1 MSFVS
6 IEFAV
11 LLATVLTLLF
21 IFKGPSPRK
30 YILLTASCVFYA
42 WWDWRFLG
50 LLAFVTVLDYY
61 ISQLLVHTDDQQRR
75 KHLLWISIVA
85 NLGFLGFFKYFN
97 FFIDSL
103 NAAVQP
109 FGWHLGTLS
118 IVLPIGISFYTF
130 ETLSYVIDVY
140 HGVAKPAHSL
150 VDYAIFISFFPRLVA
165 GPIMRATQFLP
176 QLERGL
182 ILSIP
187 NLVEGA
193 QWFLRGLLKKMVI
206 ADNVAVMV
214 DQIYAAPSVF
224 SSGTVW
230 LAVGAYS
237 VQILFDFSGYTDMA
251 RGIGKMVGIELPPNF
266 NLPYTAQSLTE
277 FWNRWHISLSTWLR
291 DYLYIS
297 LGGNRKGKIRTYIN
311 LMITMLL
318 GGLWHGAALKF
329 VIWGALHGIG
339 LAFEKFISSVVHIP
353 KNKLTRVLGIII
365 TFHFVCFAW
374 VYFRADNMSVV
385 NAMLTQ
391 ITTAFHPEILGD
403 FIKGY
408 PYILMLM
415 AFGYM
420 LHFIPSNIEQHTQQL
435 VVKSPFVLKVAYLLV
450 IVFVVIQIKSSEIQP
465 FIYFQF

>member
-182 ILSIP
+182 VLNLA

-193 QWFLRGLLKKMVI
+193 QWFLRGLLKKLVI
-206 ADNVAVMV
+206 ADNVAIMV
-214 DQIYAAPSVF
+214 DQIYNAPSLF
-224 SSGTVW
+224 HPASVW
-230 LAVGAYS
+230 LAVAGYS

-297 LGGNRKGKIRTYIN
+297 LGGNRKGRLRTYVN
-311 LMITMLL
+311 LMLTMLL
-318 GGLWHGAALKF
+318 GGLWHGASWNF
-329 VIWGALHGIG
+329 VVWGGLHGLG
-339 LAFEKFISSVVHIP
+339 LALERLFYGKKPPQYGWESPLAWLRSLLTAFVVTLLWVPFRSPNWETTTIIFQKLAFMPMQYNIHWYYQWAIIAVP
-353 KNKLTRVLGIII
+353 LIFLGGMLTRRFDWRWPILSLEKAYTPAV
-365 TFHFVCFAW
+365 
-374 VYFRADNMSVV
+374 
-385 NAMLTQ
+385 MLFE
-391 ITTAFHPEILGD
+391 A
-403 FIKGY
+403 
-408 PYILMLM
+408 
-415 AFGYM
+415 
-420 LHFIPSNIEQHTQQL
+420 
-435 VVKSPFVLKVAYLLV
+435 LLV
-450 IVFVVIQIKSSEIQP
+450 FYLAPVNSSP

>member
-277 FWNRWHISLSTWLR
+277 FWNRWHISLYTWLR

-297 LGGNRKGKIRTYIN
+297 LGGNRKGRVRTYIN
-311 LMITMLL
+311 LMLTMLL
-318 GGLWHGAALKF
+318 GGLWHGASWNF
-329 VIWGALHGIG
+329 VVWGGLHGLG
-339 LAFEKFISSVVHIP
+339 LALERLVYGKRPPQHDWKSPLAWIFSLFTALVVTLLWVPFRSPNWETTRIIFQKLFFVRMEYNIQWYYMWPIFAIPLIFIGGM
-353 KNKLTRVLGIII
+353 LTRRFEWKWPIL
-365 TFHFVCFAW
+365 AMEK
-374 VYFRADNMSVV
+374 VYTPAVMLLQTLLVFYLAPV
-385 NAMLTQ
+385 NA
-391 ITTAFHPEILGD
+391 
-403 FIKGY
+403 
-408 PYILMLM
+408 
-415 AFGYM
+415 
-420 LHFIPSNIEQHTQQL
+420 S
-435 VVKSPFVLKVAYLLV
+435 
-450 IVFVVIQIKSSEIQP
+450 P

>member
-11 LLATVLTLLF
+11 LLIVVLSLLF
-21 IFKGPSPRK
+21 FIKAPLPRK
-30 YILLTASCVFYA
+30 LILLAASCVFYA

-61 ISQLLVHTDDQQRR
+61 VSQMLVHTDDARRR
-75 KHLLWISIVA
+75 KLLLWISIVA
-85 NLGFLGFFKYFN
+85 NLGFLAFFKYFN

-103 NAAVQP
+103 NAAASP
-109 FGWHLGTLS
+109 LGWHLGTLS
-118 IVLPIGISFYTF
+118 IILPIGISFYTF

-140 HGVAKPAHSL
+140 RGVAKPAHSL
-150 VDYAIFISFFPRLVA
+150 LDYAIFISFFPRLVA

-182 ILSIP
+182 QLNLA

-193 QWFLRGLLKKMVI
+193 QWFLRGLLKKLVI

-214 DQIYAAPSVF
+214 DQIYNAPSIF
-224 SSGTVW
+224 DPTSVW
-230 LAVGAYS
+230 LAVAGYS

-277 FWNRWHISLSTWLR
+277 FWSRWHISLSTWLR

-297 LGGNRKGKIRTYIN
+297 LGGNRKGNLRTYVN

-318 GGLWHGAALKF
+318 GGLWHGASWNF
-329 VIWGALHGIG
+329 VVWGGLHGLG
-339 LAFEKFISSVVHIP
+339 LALERLIYGKKPPQYGWKSPLAWLRSLFTAFVVTLLWGPFRSPNWETTQIIFQKLAFVRFEYSIHWYYQWAIIAVPLIIIGGM
-353 KNKLTRVLGIII
+353 LTRRFEWKWPILPMEKAY
-365 TFHFVCFAW
+365 TPAF
-374 VYFRADNMSVV
+374 
-385 NAMLTQ
+385 MLFET
-391 ITTAFHPEILGD
+391 L
-403 FIKGY
+403 
-408 PYILMLM
+408 
-415 AFGYM
+415 
-420 LHFIPSNIEQHTQQL
+420 
-435 VVKSPFVLKVAYLLV
+435 
-450 IVFVVIQIKSSEIQP
+450 IVFYLAPLNASP